1 MGRLIQLQNKEKIF
15 YILITGSLTY
25 CQNVST
31 LENIYILAER
41 MLTLEL

>member
-15 YILITGSLTY
+15 YILITESLTY
-25 CQNVST
+25 CRNVST